1 MEVPCPA
8 HHEVELSY
16 LKIEGVTKSFGPFK
30 ALDGVDLSVGKGSI
44 HAVLGENG
52 AGKTT
57 LMNVLYGLYRPD
69 SGTISVNGSAIS
81 LGSPRD
87 AIRHRIGMIHQHF
100 QLANALTV
108 VENIALGLGGGPRLN
123 LAEHAKRIVAM
134 SAEYGFD
141 VEPSSPVWKLP
152 IGMRQRVEILK
163 ALYREAEIL
172 VLDEPTSVLA
182 PDEIDSFLSG
192 LKRMREL
199 GHTILFITHKLDEVM
214 AVADRASVMRRGK
227 VISEVDA
234 DDTTAKELSR
244 IMVGREFA
252 VPQRQP
258 TAPGAEVLV
267 LDGVS
272 ANNDRDA
279 PALRQVSLSLRAGEV
294 LGISGVDGNGQ
305 AELAQVIAGLR
316 PTTSGDIRIDGA
328 SISAFSVRDRIVESR
343 IGYVPEDRH
352 STGLVLDYPVGE
364 NLILR
369 DFDRPPVSPRGIIDR
384 RMQRDRAVDLVQRY
398 DIRLPHH
405 DEPVRM
411 LSGGNQQKVI
421 LARELNAAPRVLI
434 IAQATKG
441 LDVGAIAFVQSKILE
456 ERARGMAVLYISTEL
471 EHLMEVADRVGIMCA
486 GRLSPI
492 LSPEDVTTQCVGQ
505 FMAGIFEE
513 VA

>member
-1 MEVPCPA
+1 M
-8 HHEVELSY
+8 SY
-16 LKIEGVTKSFGPFK
+16 LQIENVVKAFGPFK
-30 ALDGVDLSVGKGSI
+30 ALEGVNLSVQRGHI

-69 SGTISVNGSAIS
+69 SGTISINGTPIH
-81 LGSPRD
+81 LHSPAD
-87 AIRHRIGMIHQHF
+87 AIKHRIGMIHQHF

-108 VENIALGLGGGPRLN
+108 VENIALGLSGGPRLDLN
-123 LAEHAKRIVAM
+123 GHARRIAEM
-134 SAEYGFD
+134 SVSYGFD
-141 VEPSSPVWKLP
+141 VDPHSPVWKLP

-163 ALYREAEIL
+163 ALYRKAEIL

-182 PDEIDSFLSG
+182 PDEITSFLDG

-214 AVADRASVMRRGK
+214 AVSDRISVMRRGK
-227 VISEVDA
+227 VISEVDVA
-234 DDTTAKELSR
+234 ATTPKELSR

-252 VPQRQP
+252 APQRHGSSVAGP
-258 TAPGAEVLV
+258 VVLS
-267 LDGVS
+267 LEGVS
-272 ANNDRDA
+272 ASNDRGT
-279 PALRQVSLSLRAGEV
+279 PALRQVSLALHAGEV

-316 PTTSGDIRIDGA
+316 PVAAGDIRMDGA
-328 SISAFSVRDRIVESR
+328 SINGQSVRDRIVASR
-343 IGYVPEDRH
+343 IAYVPEDRH
-352 STGLVLDYPVGE
+352 ATGLVLDYAVGK
-364 NLILR
+364 NLVLR
-369 DFDRPPVSPRGIIDR
+369 DFDRAPVSPRGVIDQGLLKR
-384 RMQRDRAVDLVQRY
+384 RAEDLVQRF
-398 DIRLPHH
+398 DIRLPSQ

-421 LARELNAAPRVLI
+421 LARELSSTPRVLI

-441 LDVGAIAFVQSKILE
+441 LDVGAIAFVQTKILE
-456 ERARGMAVLYISTEL
+456 ERARGTAVLYISTEL
-471 EHLMEVADRVGIMCA
+471 EHLMEVADRVGIMCG

-492 LSPEDVTTQCVGQ
+492 LRTEDATMQRIGQ
-505 FMAGIFEE
+505 FMAGLFEE